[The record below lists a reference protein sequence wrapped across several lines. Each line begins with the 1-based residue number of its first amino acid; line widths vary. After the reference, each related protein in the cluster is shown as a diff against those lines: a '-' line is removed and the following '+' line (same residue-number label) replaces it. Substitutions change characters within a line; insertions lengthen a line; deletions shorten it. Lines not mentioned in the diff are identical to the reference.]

1 MIIRD
6 FLLFEHHH
14 SQLLLE
20 AKMGAGASK
29 QAARKLPK
37 TVPSQVS
44 VPANA
49 PRILDKRPPSQSKV
63 PEGKD
68 GTSHA
73 ENDMNMSEKLH
84 KLGVVQF
91 HEIKLKYNK
100 NNEFLNAIQQRA
112 QLDRTI
118 PDELNDKSVP
128 KRYLH
133 PETIRGV
140 IESRDSGEADQ
151 EVKAI
156 YHIDQSVLDK
166 LRKFSVAPIVRK
178 PAVIEEATARQQHQQ
193 TVKEPTFE
201 RDQQEEQEVRQ
212 RIQELEAR
220 SKAVRLE
227 RENLEKMQQDPDF
240 RHGPIR

>member
-1 MIIRD
+1 
-6 FLLFEHHH
+6 
-14 SQLLLE
+14 
-20 AKMGAGASK
+20 MGAGASK

-37 TVPSQVS
+37 TVPSHVS

-49 PRILDKRPPSQSKV
+49 PRILEKRPPQSQSQSKV

-68 GTSHA
+68 GIPDMSSRA
-73 ENDMNMSEKLH
+73 ENEMNISEKLH

-91 HEIKLKYNK
+91 HEIKLEYNK
-100 NNEFLNAIQQRA
+100 NNEFLNATRQRA

-140 IESRDSGEADQ
+140 IESRDSGESDQ
-151 EVKAI
+151 EVRAI
-156 YHIDQSVLDK
+156 YNIDQSVLDK

-193 TVKEPTFE
+193 AVKEPTIE

-227 RENLEKMQQDPDF
+227 RENLEKMEQDPDF
-240 RHGPIR
+240 RRGPLG